1 MLESACALAALMFAS
16 ISVNRRG
23 SSLSAAIHSAPRACR
38 DLEMNTEIFR
48 WSWKFLRTRRK
59 ICSLVLFSA
68 TRGQKFVDGMGGGA
82 GMLPIGGGGGGGGGG
97 GILAMENWLLE
108 DCLANGLLTGSA
120 AAIPVLD

>member
-1 MLESACALAALMFAS
+1 M
-16 ISVNRRG
+16 
-23 SSLSAAIHSAPRACR
+23 
-38 DLEMNTEIFR
+38 
-48 WSWKFLRTRRK
+48 
-59 ICSLVLFSA
+59 
-68 TRGQKFVDGMGGGA
+68 DGMGGGA